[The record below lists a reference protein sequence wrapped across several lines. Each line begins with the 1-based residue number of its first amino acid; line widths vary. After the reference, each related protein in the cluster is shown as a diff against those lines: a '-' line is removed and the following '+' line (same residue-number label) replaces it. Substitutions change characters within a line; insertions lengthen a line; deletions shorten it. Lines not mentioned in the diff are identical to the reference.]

1 MNENQTAGESN
12 SALDPKTQDSDF
24 KTNVQ
29 EGLSKKQKL
38 IKEVKSIAIIIVAVL
53 TFRSIF
59 FEPFRIP
66 SGSMIP
72 TLMIGD
78 FILVNK
84 FSYGFKLPFSDV
96 VIGDSSLNPVYLFGK
111 SEPKRGDVV
120 VFKYPKDLSVNYIK
134 RVVGLPGDTL
144 EIRNKIVYIN
154 DKAIEPKEIEAKKF
168 MDDMD
173 EKFKGYNLKFY
184 EMKTGEHQH
193 IIQQDS
199 DNYYKV
205 DYEKITIPKENY
217 FVMGDNRDF
226 SYDGRYWGFVSHEQ
240 IKGKALFV
248 WFSLIFPF
256 GENSFKFRPWR
267 IGTPIN

>member
-1 MNENQTAGESN
+1 MNENQTAAESN
-12 SALDPKTQDSDF
+12 SDLDAKDPHADLMKKVEED
-24 KTNVQ
+24 
-29 EGLSKKQKL
+29 LSKKQKL
-38 IKEVKSIAIIIVAVL
+38 IKEIKSIAVIIIAVL
-53 TFRSIF
+53 TFRSVF

-84 FSYGFKLPFSDV
+84 FSYGFKLPFSDI

-111 SEPKRGDVV
+111 SEPKRGDVI

-144 EIRNKIVYIN
+144 EIRNKVVYIN
-154 DKAIEPKEIEAKKF
+154 DKAIEPHEIDGKKY
-168 MDDMD
+168 MEDMD
-173 EKFKGYNLKFY
+173 EKFRGYNLKFY
-184 EMKTGEHQH
+184 EVQTGEHKH
-193 IIQQDS
+193 VVQQDS

-205 DYEKITIPKENY
+205 DFEKITIPKEKY

-226 SYDGRYWGFVSHEQ
+226 SYDARYWGFVSHEQ
-240 IKGKALFV
+240 IKGKAMFV

-256 GENSFKFRPWR
+256 GDNSFKFRPWR
-267 IGTPIN
+267 IGTGIN

>member
-1 MNENQTAGESN
+1 MSENQT
-12 SALDPKTQDSDF
+12 PDSSETTTLIEETS
-24 KTNVQ
+24 KPIVGT
-29 EGLSKKQKL
+29 EGLTKKQK
-38 IKEVKSIAIIIVAVL
+38 IINEVKSITLIILSVL
-53 TFRSIF
+53 IFRSVF

-84 FSYGFKLPFSDV
+84 FAYGFKVPFSDFV
-96 VIGDSSLNPVYLFGK
+96 LGDKSFNPIYLFGK

-120 VFKYPKDLSVNYIK
+120 VFKYPKDLSINYIK

-154 DKAIEPKEIEAKKF
+154 DVPIEAKEFDGKEI
-168 MDDMD
+168 MSDMD

-184 EMKTGEHQH
+184 KAKTGDHEHV
-193 IIQQDS
+193 IQQDN

-205 DYEKITIPKENY
+205 DFEKITIPSGNY

-226 SYDGRYWGFVSHEQ
+226 SYDGRYWGFVSHEL
-240 IKGKALFV
+240 IKGRAMFV
-248 WFSLIFPF
+248 WFSFILPF
-256 GENSFKFRPWR
+256 SENPVKFRPWR
-267 IGTPIN
+267 IGTAIN